1 MIRVIILTLLLISTS
16 VNFLSAEEYFLT
28 LHFNNVNLRQGP
40 SFDYPI
46 KIFYTK
52 KLGQIRLA
60 KFLVKNKEFF

>member
-46 KIFYTK
+46 KIFYK
-52 KLGQIRLA
+52 K
-60 KFLVKNKEFF
+60 